1 MNPFNNQPHSE
12 KYRKILAS
20 RKKFPMFSQMTEF
33 YEMVSY
39 SSQMALK
46 CWVLTTVLK
55 FTKHQIMVVDGE
67 TGSGKTTQ

>member
-1 MNPFNNQPHSE
+1 MNPFNKQPYSE
-12 KYRKILAS
+12 KYKEILAS

-33 YEMVSY
+33 YEMVS
-39 SSQMALK
+39 SPLQMALK
-46 CWVLTTVLK
+46 CRVLTTVLK